1 MDCGNYL
8 FTRANGVNIMDGI
21 QENAM
26 KTLEQKQIER
36 EEVFVLFCAMAMKA
50 AIIAAAVSLWIKH
63 A

>member
-36 EEVFVLFCAMAMKA
+36 EEVFVVFCMLVMKI
-50 AIIAAAVSLWIKH
+50 AIIAAVASLFWSH

>member
-8 FTRANGVNIMDGI
+8 FTRADSVNIMDGI
-21 QENAM
+21 QENSM

-36 EEVFVLFCAMAMKA
+36 EEVFVVFCMLVMKI
-50 AIIAAAVSLWIKH
+50 AIIAAVASLFWSH

>member
-1 MDCGNYL
+1 MDRGNYL

-36 EEVFVLFCAMAMKA
+36 EEVFVVFCMMVMKI
-50 AIIAAAVSLWIKH
+50 AIIAAVASLFWSH

>member
-21 QENAM
+21 QENSM

-36 EEVFVLFCAMAMKA
+36 EEVFVVFCMLVMKI
-50 AIIAAAVSLWIKH
+50 AIIAAIASLFWSH
-63 A
+63 V

>member
-36 EEVFVLFCAMAMKA
+36 EEVFVVFCMLVMKI
-50 AIIAAAVSLWIKH
+50 AIIAAVASLFWSH
-63 A
+63 V

>member
-1 MDCGNYL
+1 MDYGNYL

-36 EEVFVLFCAMAMKA
+36 EEVFVVFCMLVMKI
-50 AIIAAAVSLWIKH
+50 AIIAAVASLFWSH
-63 A
+63 V

>member
-36 EEVFVLFCAMAMKA
+36 EEVFVVFCMLVMKI
-50 AIIAAAVSLWIKH
+50 AIIAAIASLFWSRV
-63 A
+63 

>member
-36 EEVFVLFCAMAMKA
+36 EEVFVVFCMLVMKI
-50 AIIAAAVSLWIKH
+50 AIIAAIASLFWSH
-63 A
+63 V

>member
-1 MDCGNYL
+1 
-8 FTRANGVNIMDGI
+8 
-21 QENAM
+21 M
-26 KTLEQKQIER
+26 KTLEEKQIER

>member
-1 MDCGNYL
+1 MDRGNYL

-36 EEVFVLFCAMAMKA
+36 EEVFVVFCMLVMKI
-50 AIIAAAVSLWIKH
+50 AIIAAIASLFWSRV
-63 A
+63 